1 MRRPLLLAAA
11 IALTGGS
18 IGLIAL
24 SERRQAPALESRMQV
39 RVMDAALPS
48 VPMPA
53 NAPVPSPPAPPP
65 PPQERLV
72 LADVE
77 TEPGERPGGIIRET
91 APRIAYSYG
100 YRFRVPAA
108 ALAGV
113 QERHLQLC
121 LELGET
127 RCRVVSM
134 RRTETRPA
142 PTRDH
147 GYGGGAPVEQP
158 GAALEL
164 QVATPLAHQF
174 GRSLGAAAGAAG
186 GETVD
191 RQIAAEDL
199 SRQMVDSEAR
209 IRTRET
215 LIRRLSA
222 LLETRSGNIQQAVE
236 AERAINEAQE
246 ELDAARTWL
255 AEMRGRVTMS
265 RIGIAYESAG
275 AGAAAERER
284 GPFASSLAQIAA
296 LTSQSLAALLLV
308 FGVLLP
314 WAAIILLVVLAAR
327 WHRRRTDAVAAS
339 QPL

>member
-11 IALTGGS
+11 VAVTGGS
-18 IGLIAL
+18 MGLIAL
-24 SERRQAPALESRMQV
+24 SERREAPRTVPQQLRT
-39 RVMDAALPS
+39 MDAALPS

-65 PPQERLV
+65 PPQERLA

-77 TEPGERPGGIIRET
+77 TEPGDRPGGIIRET

-100 YRFRVPAA
+100 YRFRIPAA

-121 LELGET
+121 LELGEL

-134 RRTETRPA
+134 RRSETRAAAPA
-142 PTRDH
+142 SDR
-147 GYGGGAPVEQP
+147 GYGGGAPAEQP

-164 QVATPLAHQF
+164 QVATALAHQF
-174 GRSLGAAAGAAG
+174 GRSLGTAAGAAG

-191 RQIAAEDL
+191 RQITAEDL

-246 ELDAARTWL
+246 ELDAARIWL

-265 RIGIAYESAG
+265 RIAIAYDP
-275 AGAAAERER
+275 AGAAAVAERER
-284 GPFASSLAQIAA
+284 NPFASSLAQIAA
-296 LTSQSLAALLLV
+296 LTSHSFAALLLV

-314 WAAIILLVVLAAR
+314 WGAIVLLIVLAAR

>member
-24 SERRQAPALESRMQV
+24 SERRPAPVLESRMQV
-39 RVMDAALPS
+39 RAMDAPLPS

-53 NAPVPSPPAPPP
+53 NAPRPSPPAPPP

-72 LADVE
+72 LRDVE
-77 TEPGERPGGIIRET
+77 GEPGERPGGIIREA
-91 APRIAYSYG
+91 APRIAYSYA

-121 LELGET
+121 LELGEL

-134 RRTETRPA
+134 RRSETRPA
-142 PTRDH
+142 TVDH

-199 SRQMVDSEAR
+199 SRQMVDFEAR

-265 RIGIAYESAG
+265 RIAIAYEAG
-275 AGAAAERER
+275 PAATAGTERS
-284 GPFASSLAQIAA
+284 PFASSLAQIAA
-296 LTSQSLAALLLV
+296 LTRHSFAALLLV

-314 WAAIILLVVLAAR
+314 WGAIVLLVVLAAR
-327 WHRRRTDAVAAS
+327 WGRRRLAAS
-339 QPL
+339 QPS